1 LIIMLRTIDL
11 RGTRPSPTEL
21 LALVP
26 RAATDVHAALEPARA
41 LIDDVRARGAEALL
55 EQAERFDRVRP
66 AAVRVPADELA
77 AALASL
83 DPAVR
88 EAIEATIERVRA
100 ASAAQVPAPE
110 TTVLA
115 PGAVIEQRWQ
125 PVARVG
131 LYVPGGKAVYPS
143 SVVMNV
149 VPAQVAGV
157 RSIALASPAQAEHDG
172 RVHPTVAGVAALLG
186 IDEVYAMGGAGAI
199 GAFAYG
205 VPELA
210 LDPVQRVTGPGN
222 VFVAAAKRLVAGVT
236 GIDAEAGPTDIL
248 VIADDTADADFVAAD
263 LVSQAEHD
271 ELAASVLVTD
281 SPAFAEAV
289 LARLAVRVDATP
301 HASRVRQA
309 ITGQQSALVLVDD
322 LEQATAFANAFG
334 PEHLEIQVADPDA
347 ALARIEDAGAIFIGP
362 YSPVSL
368 GDYAAG
374 SNHVL
379 PTGGT
384 ARFVSGLSAATFLRP
399 QQVVRYD
406 EAALRE
412 VAPAIA
418 ALSAEEDL
426 PAHGEAVTARFAAS
440 ETGVPGAARR

>member
-1 LIIMLRTIDL
+1 MLRTIDL

-26 RAATDVHAALEPARA
+26 RASTDVSAALDGARA
-41 LIDDVRARGAEALL
+41 LIDDVRARGEQALL
-55 EQAERFDRVRP
+55 DQAERFDRVRP
-66 AAVRVPADELA
+66 TSVRVSDAELA
-77 AALASL
+77 EARDALAPDIRS
-83 DPAVR
+83 
-88 EAIEATIERVRA
+88 AIEGTITRVRA
-100 ASAAQVPAPE
+100 ASEAQVPAPE
-110 TTVLA
+110 RTVLGN
-115 PGAVIEQRWQ
+115 GAIVEQRWQ

-157 RSIALASPAQAEHDG
+157 RSIALASPAQAAFGG

-186 IDEVYAMGGAGAI
+186 ITEVYAMGGAGAI

-205 VPELA
+205 VPTLG

-222 VFVAAAKRLVAGVT
+222 VFVAAAKRLVQGVT

-248 VIADDTADADFVAAD
+248 VIADDSADADFVAAD

-281 SPAFAEAV
+281 SAE
-289 LARLAVRVDATP
+289 LAARVIEHLEVRVARTK
-301 HASRVRQA
+301 HSTRVRTA
-309 ITGQQSALVLVDD
+309 IEGAQSALVLVDD
-322 LEQATAFANAFG
+322 LEQAADFANAFG
-334 PEHLEIQVADPDA
+334 PEHLQIQVRDADA
-347 ALARIEDAGAIFIGP
+347 TLARIENAGAIFIGD

-379 PTGGT
+379 PTGGQ
-384 ARFVSGLSAATFLRP
+384 ARYAAGLSAATFLRP

-406 EAALRE
+406 AEALRE
-412 VAPAIA
+412 VAPVIA

-426 PAHGEAVTARFAAS
+426 PAHGEAVTARF
-440 ETGVPGAARR
+440 ER